1 MDFFGSF
8 MFILQTILLWAGVLD
23 TKGDALLATSI
34 LLIMLRA
41 IGDMRCFEKTR
52 YLVKLIIEV
61 FKDMESFFYI
71 LVHSLVSFA
80 VAYYCLSSDRSSRN
94 FFEEI
99 GGMYR
104 LTYGDFAYVDDYGV
118 FEWTFFVVST
128 LIVPLVFSLRSSQ
141 IPSSVSIAT
150 SSAMTSRSNAVLSW
164 KLKISF
170 SGGGTDQPT
179 STSISLKRGTLLSS
193 RRTNGRA
200 AFKPP
205 SVLSKTRLPPI
216 WRRFAQKTRR
226 CTQGY

>member
-94 FFEEI
+94 FWEEI

-128 LIVPLVFSLRSSQ
+128 LIVPLVMMNLLIAIISDSFERVYSNKLSYDFQVKCSL
-141 IPSSVSIAT
+141 
-150 SSAMTSRSNAVLSW
+150 VLE
-164 KLKISF
+164 
-170 SGGGTDQPT
+170 TEN
-179 STSISLKRGTLLSS
+179 LL
-193 RRTNGRA
+193 
-200 AFKPP
+200 F
-205 SVLSKTRLPPI
+205 
-216 WRRFAQKTRR
+216 WRRNRPA
-226 CTQGY
+226 Y